1 MDKQIAVYIQKMG
14 FYSTRQRNELSS
26 HEKMWKNLMCIL
38 LSVRRQSEKAIDYDS
53 GKAI

>member
-1 MDKQIAVYIQKMG
+1 MDKQIAVCIHKMG

-26 HEKMWKNLMCIL
+26 HEKVWKNLMCIL